1 MITDKA
7 VGVAAGSD
15 VGSGSASSAVVAD
28 GAWVAVGSGE
38 SVDPPQAQAAPTTN
52 AQRNNATAGATV
64 RRRRRADKVKMLA
77 CTGS

>member
-15 VGSGSASSAVVAD
+15 VGSGSASGAVVAD

-38 SVDPPQAQAAPTTN
+38 SVDPPQAHAVATTSPHS
-52 AQRNNATAGATV
+52 NNATTGATV